1 MREDMFKVIVERPR
15 RYKGADAQAAR
26 WRDDIE
32 GPQYLGMRA
41 GYGYR
46 ALNENLNPLRRYLR
60 SQVGRPWSKVYSE
73 IAENIDRRNTV
84 QQHIYQHIDDF
95 IAVQVELREDGRL
108 VDLNQRYGSGGEVT
122 QELYVDPRTALIR
135 VNKKYRS
142 WKQRRDERKQAQQA
156 GIDARRPVIDP
167 ETQLL
172 QLAGEWFEVQVAPLP
187 PGSVTVIVVDGQEKR
202 SKLESRFD
210 VVLKRKTSRFEEE
223 KERSRLY
230 GSEALYAVAKRQLSR
245 RELRVHGLR

>member
-15 RYKGADAQAAR
+15 RYKAADAQAAR

-32 GPQYLGMRA
+32 GPRHLGMRA

-46 ALNENLNPLRRYLR
+46 ALNENLNPLQRYLR

-84 QQHIYQHIDDF
+84 QQHIYQHIEDF
-95 IAVQVELREDGRL
+95 IAVHVELREDGRL
-108 VDLNQRYGSGGEVT
+108 VDLDHRYSNGDVV

-135 VNKKYRS
+135 VNKNYRS
-142 WKQRRDERKQAQQA
+142 WQRRRDERQRARQAEIA
-156 GIDARRPVIDP
+156 TRRRVIDP

-172 QLAGEWFEVQVAPLP
+172 QLSGEWFEVRVAVLP
-187 PGSVTVIVVDGQEKR
+187 SESVTILIVDGQKR
-202 SKLESRFD
+202 RSRKAESRFD
-210 VVLKRKTSRFEEE
+210 VVLKRRISRLD
-223 KERSRLY
+223 ERDARIKLY
-230 GSEALYAVAKRQLSR
+230 GSDTLHAVSKRQLSR
-245 RELRVHGLR
+245 RELKTHGLR

>member
-15 RYKGADAQAAR
+15 RYKAADAQAAR

-32 GPQYLGMRA
+32 GPQHLGMRA

-60 SQVGRPWSKVYSE
+60 AQVGRPWSKVYSE

-95 IAVQVELREDGRL
+95 IAIQVELREDGRL
-108 VDLNQRYGSGGEVT
+108 VDLNQRYGNADVA
-122 QELYVDPRTALIR
+122 QELYVDPRTELIC
-135 VNKKYRS
+135 VNKNYRS
-142 WKQRRDERKQAQQA
+142 WRRRQDQRQRAQQVE
-156 GIDARRPVIDP
+156 IDARRRVINP

-172 QLAGEWFEVQVAPLP
+172 LLTGEWFEVRVAVLP
-187 PGSVTVIVVDGQEKR
+187 SEFVTIVVADGQKKR
-202 SKLESRFD
+202 TRKTESRFD
-210 VVLKRKTSRFEEE
+210 VVLKRRISRLD
-223 KERSRLY
+223 ERDKRIKLY
-230 GSEALYAVAKRQLSR
+230 GSDTFYAASKRQLSR
-245 RELRVHGLR
+245 RELKAHGLR